1 MKLWQGILGVWM
13 GVVIYKAFMLPEIK
27 GLVAYPVAYFHPPV
41 AIVTFIAFLV
51 AMIYGIAYLRKRNPD
66 DDLKSSTAAELGL
79 LFCFLATVTGAIWSK
94 VNWGSYWS
102 WDPKQTSI
110 FVLLLI
116 YGAYFALR
124 SSTPNPDQ
132 RSALCAVYSIFGFIS
147 AVMLMFILPRVGF
160 SLHPKDTLTGG
171 QSAKPVLLLFLA
183 STAGFSAIFTWMFQ
197 LAVRSHQLEIEDQI
211 S

>member
-1 MKLWQGILGVWM
+1 MRIWHGIVGLGM
-13 GVVIYKAFMLPEIK
+13 CVVIYEAFALPEIK

-41 AIVTFIAFLV
+41 AIVTFVAFLV
-51 AMIYGIAYLRKRNPD
+51 AMIYGIGYLRKRQPD
-66 DDLKSSTAAELGL
+66 SDLKSSIAAELGL
-79 LFCFLATVTGAIWSK
+79 LFCFLATVTGALWSK
-94 VNWGSYWS
+94 ANWNTYWS

-132 RSALCAVYSIFGFIS
+132 RAALCAVYSIFGFVS
-147 AVMLMFILPRVGF
+147 AVMLMFILPRIGF

-171 QSAKPVLLLFLA
+171 HSAKPVLLLFLS
-183 STAGFSAIFTWMFQ
+183 STAGFSGIFTWMFQ
-197 LAVRSHQLEIEDQI
+197 LSVRTHLLEIEEA
-211 S
+211 